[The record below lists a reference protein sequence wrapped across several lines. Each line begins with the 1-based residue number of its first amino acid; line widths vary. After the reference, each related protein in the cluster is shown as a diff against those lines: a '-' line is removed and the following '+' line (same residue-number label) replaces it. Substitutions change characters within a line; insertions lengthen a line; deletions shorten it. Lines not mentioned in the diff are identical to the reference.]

1 MPYVVTTKRPT
12 PPDETSQPYCA
23 ACSHYHEGA
32 CLCPDC
38 GRPTPCREHFE
49 GASVQTPSFDVSRCA
64 VATLEERQVLDGG
77 EWRNVLILRTW
88 RPDLRPSEEVADVL
102 FLHDGRVSGG
112 HVTRMM
118 RSLYLLTVPESG
130 GTVGPLPDGT
140 VIEVGASS
148 WVHLA
153 LEARRDKSLRP
164 LPVVE
169 AGQGDL
175 KAAAAIIAAFN
186 AREAAT

>member
-1 MPYVVTTKRPT
+1 MPYIIITKRPC
-12 PPDETSQPYCA
+12 P
-23 ACSHYHEGA
+23 EGHSEP
-32 CLCPDC
+32 LLQGD
-38 GRPTPCREHFE
+38 GGGWDGSNYRTPC
-49 GASVQTPSFDVSRCA
+49 SVCDDRCEVVSRRA
-64 VATLEERQVLDGG
+64 VATLEEAWAEAHRIVNAQPHRLSDPLWNNAI
-77 EWRNVLILRTW
+77 EAW
-88 RPDLRPSEEVADVL
+88 PK
-102 FLHDGRVSGG
+102 SGG
-112 HVTRMM
+112 MI
-118 RSLYLLTVPESG
+118 
-130 GTVGPLPDGT
+130 GPLPDGT

-186 AREAAT
+186 AKQAEAEAGAG